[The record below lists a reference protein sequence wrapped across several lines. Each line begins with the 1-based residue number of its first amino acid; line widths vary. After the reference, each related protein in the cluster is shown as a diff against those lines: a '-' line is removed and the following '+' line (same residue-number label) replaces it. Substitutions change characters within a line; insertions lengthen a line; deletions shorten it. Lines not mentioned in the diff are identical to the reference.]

1 MTVKVPS
8 FAAKAAERS
17 ARAFVAAYAAVWQ
30 ASGLDYDH
38 LFTLTN
44 VKGGV
49 VGAAIALLISL
60 GAKNIGDPDN
70 PSLIQ

>member
-1 MTVKVPS
+1 MAVKVPS

-17 ARAFVAAYAAVWQ
+17 ARAFVVAYAAVWQ

-38 LFTLTN
+38 LFTLVN

-49 VGAAIALLISL
+49 VGAALAFFISF
-60 GAKNIGDPDN
+60 GAKFRGDPNN